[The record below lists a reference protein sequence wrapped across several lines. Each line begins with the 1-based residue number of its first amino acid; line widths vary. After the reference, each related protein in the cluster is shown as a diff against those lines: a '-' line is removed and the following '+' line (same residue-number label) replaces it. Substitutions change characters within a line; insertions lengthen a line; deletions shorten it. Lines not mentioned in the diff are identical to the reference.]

1 MKPKKG
7 QRTAGKTDAGKARMK
22 RFLYLWAPIICLVVV
37 GFYASALDPS
47 RPTGKVM
54 KGSVAEI
61 KRSSQQPG
69 SVLYK
74 VKLENGAQ
82 VEIAVPEKEKPAGN
96 EVMVQEYSTVF
107 FKKKTYE
114 IQKAPIK

>member
-1 MKPKKG
+1 MRPKKF
-7 QRTAGKTDAGKARMK
+7 RSPAGKTDAGKARMK
-22 RFLYLWAPIICLVVV
+22 RFLYLWVPIICLVVI
-37 GFYASALDPS
+37 GFYASALDPP

-54 KGSVAEI
+54 KGSIAEI

-74 VKLENGAQ
+74 IKLETGEEI
-82 VEIAVPEKEKPAGN
+82 EIALPEKEKPAGS
-96 EVMVQEYSTVF
+96 EVVVEEYSTAF

-114 IQKAPIK
+114 IKKAAGK